1 MVEFVTKILGSGQF
15 WGSVFVIANAIGAG
29 LVTAWKKKNTKPKT
43 QMKPAEVADTAIEA
57 SEKTKEHDETIQF
70 LLGKLARMD
79 DSLDK
84 ATQLL
89 ESQEEK
95 ILALGSAEAKI
106 LDLQDRL
113 TDVQNQLTNE
123 KLNNQRLTEQNGR
136 QERKLQEQALL
147 IKQQAGRID
156 QLERMINHD
165 TSDSAGR

>member
-1 MVEFVTKILGSGQF
+1 
-15 WGSVFVIANAIGAG
+15 
-29 LVTAWKKKNTKPKT
+29 
-43 QMKPAEVADTAIEA
+43 
-57 SEKTKEHDETIQF
+57 
-70 LLGKLARMD
+70 MD